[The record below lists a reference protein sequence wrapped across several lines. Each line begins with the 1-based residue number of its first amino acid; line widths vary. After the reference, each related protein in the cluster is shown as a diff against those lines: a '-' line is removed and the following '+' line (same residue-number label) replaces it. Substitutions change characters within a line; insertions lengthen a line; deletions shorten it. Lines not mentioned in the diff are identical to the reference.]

1 MAAAAIPAP
10 PITLNYP
17 SRSFLNR
24 PNLSRF
30 AKRMCGPIEG
40 LGAAGLR
47 RLSIAMPSAALA
59 LDTPDPDFRD
69 LLAARPA
76 ISMDPLAGLM
86 VEEVPLARIGAA
98 IGTPA
103 WVYSAGALRRRVR
116 LLREAMAAA
125 GLRASI
131 HFATKANPNLAVV
144 NTLAGEG
151 CGADVVSE
159 GELRAALAA
168 GVPASGIV
176 FSGVGK
182 TERELRLALAED
194 ILQINIESAEEAE
207 MLSAIAAS
215 LGRRARCALRVNPD
229 VDARTHAKIT
239 TGLTENKFGVP
250 IAAAPA
256 LYARLRALPGL
267 EPVGL
272 AVHIGSQIAQGIG
285 SYRAAYARLGELVR
299 ALRAAGHPVLR
310 VDCGGGL
317 GIPYRDEI
325 PATPEALAGAIR
337 HGLGALDVGIMLEP
351 GRWICG
357 PAGVLLAR
365 VIIEKQGGRRFVIL
379 DAAMNELLR
388 PAMYD
393 AWHGILPVSPA
404 AFTAPLSPADVVG
417 PVCES
422 SDTFARQRA
431 LPALPPG
438 SLLAFLDA
446 GAYGASMSSTY
457 NARPLAPEVLVDG
470 ARFAVVR
477 DRQPYEALLAG
488 QRLPD
493 WAG

>member
-1 MAAAAIPAP
+1 MPRPA
-10 PITLNYP
+10 TAHSDTAEDP
-17 SRSFLNR
+17 S
-24 PNLSRF
+24 
-30 AKRMCGPIEG
+30 
-40 LGAAGLR
+40 
-47 RLSIAMPSAALA
+47 
-59 LDTPDPDFRD
+59 FRD
-69 LLAARPA
+69 LLAQRPA
-76 ISMDPLAGLM
+76 LALDALAGLM
-86 VEEVPLARIGAA
+86 VEAVPLARIAA
-98 IGTPA
+98 AVGTPA
-103 WVYSAGALRRRVR
+103 WVYSAGTLRRRAR
-116 LLREAMAAA
+116 ALRDAVAAA
-125 GLRASI
+125 GLDATL
-131 HFATKANPNLAVV
+131 HFATKANPNIAVV
-144 NTLAGEG
+144 NTLAREG
-151 CGADVVSE
+151 LGADVVSE

-168 GVPASGIV
+168 GVPASGVV

-182 TERELRLALAED
+182 TRGEMRLALEED
-194 ILQINIESAEEAE
+194 ILQLNIESAEEAE
-207 MLSAIAAS
+207 ALSEVAAS

-256 LYARLRALPGL
+256 LYARMAALPGL

-272 AVHIGSQIAQGIG
+272 AVHIGSQITQGVG
-285 SYRAAYARLGELVR
+285 SYRAAYARLGEVVR
-299 ALRAAGHPVLR
+299 ELRAAGLPVTR

-337 HGLGALDVGIMLEP
+337 HGLGDLGLKIMLEP

-357 PAGVLLAR
+357 PAGVLLSQ
-365 VIIEKQGGRRFVIL
+365 VVIEKQGGRRFLIL

-393 AWHGILPVSPA
+393 AWHGIVPVAPS
-404 AFTAPLSPADVVG
+404 AFHAPLAPADVVG

-422 SDTFARQRA
+422 SDTFARGRM

-438 SLLAFLDA
+438 SLVAFLDA

-477 DRQPYEALLAG
+477 DRQTHAALLQG
-488 QRLPD
+488 QRIPD
-493 WAG
+493 WKG